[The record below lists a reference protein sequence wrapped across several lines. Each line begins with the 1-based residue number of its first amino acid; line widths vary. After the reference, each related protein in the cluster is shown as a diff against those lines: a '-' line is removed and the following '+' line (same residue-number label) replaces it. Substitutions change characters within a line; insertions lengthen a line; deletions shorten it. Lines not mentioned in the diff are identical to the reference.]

1 MLAFLTGAFAR
12 QRWKKTMWSCATV
25 VGKDR
30 VWLGATHFDRF
41 NRFSR
46 SRSCWWLHII
56 WFPRSFP
63 FGFINLSS
71 RPRTHVAVNPEARGP
86 SGLHHMDALQH
97 ELWNVVGTHATTAT
111 ETPMAFASKER
122 QCQHGCEG
130 LNCPA
135 IGVPV
140 VLYTCDNHV

>member
-1 MLAFLTGAFAR
+1 ML
-12 QRWKKTMWSCATV
+12 
-25 VGKDR
+25 
-30 VWLGATHFDRF
+30 
-41 NRFSR
+41 
-46 SRSCWWLHII
+46 
-56 WFPRSFP
+56 FPRSFP

-71 RPRTHVAVNPEARGP
+71 RPRTHVAVNRESRGP

-97 ELWNVVGTHATTAT
+97 ELWNVLGTHATTAT

-135 IGVPV
+135 IWGSCGALNPPLLLVTIMSHRPTMDIEV
-140 VLYTCDNHV
+140 DICLMYWNSTFSEYFKVQKVGWLVDVGCNPGRLMF